1 MPENRFDARIAKS
14 YDTRWPEI
22 FDPAV
27 VDPAVDFLAE
37 LAEGGSAME
46 FGIGTGR
53 LALPLSERGVRVKG
67 IDLSPDMLD
76 ELRTKPGADRIDTV
90 VGDIATT
97 RMDGSFDLVY
107 LVRNTITNLTTQD
120 AQVNCF
126 RNAAA
131 HLRPGGAFVIEVYV
145 PQLQRLPPGDVH
157 VPFTVTPTHVGI
169 EEYDVAR
176 QIAYSHHYW
185 TADGKLETFSAPFR
199 YVWPSE
205 LDLMARLAGLT
216 LFERFDNWD
225 RTPFTSASRSHISV
239 WTSPGPQPRAGTAR
253 HDDRNGS
260 PGKTQAD

>member
-1 MPENRFDARIAKS
+1 MAPENRFDARIAGS

-37 LAEGGSAME
+37 LAGNGSAME

-53 LALPLSERGVRVKG
+53 LAPPLSERGVRVSG

-76 ELRTKPGADRIDTV
+76 ELRTKPDADRIDTV

-97 RMDGSFDLVY
+97 RVDGSFDLVY

-120 AQVNCF
+120 AQVDCF

-145 PQLQRLPPGDVH
+145 PQLQRLPPGEVH
-157 VPFTVTPTHVGI
+157 VPSP
-169 EEYDVAR
+169 
-176 QIAYSHHYW
+176 SH
-185 TADGKLETFSAPFR
+185 R
-199 YVWPSE
+199 
-205 LDLMARLAGLT
+205 
-216 LFERFDNWD
+216 
-225 RTPFTSASRSHISV
+225 RT
-239 WTSPGPQPRAGTAR
+239 
-253 HDDRNGS
+253 
-260 PGKTQAD
+260 